1 MLLGTEGNKMTF
13 PSTKK
18 LKKIREEIDK
28 AEPSFLLPENATQ
41 ADKLKYAL
49 CQKFVRYIQKNK
61 ITQVELSNRLNMDPA
76 RLNEIVKYKIN
87 LFTVDKLIEF
97 AQRLDPN
104 LEISVA

>member
-1 MLLGTEGNKMTF
+1 MTF
-13 PSTKK
+13 PNEKE
-18 LKKIREEIDK
+18 LKKIREKLEK
-28 AEPSFLLPENATQ
+28 VEPSRLLPRNASK

-49 CQKFVRYIQKNK
+49 CQKFVVYLLEHDISQA
-61 ITQVELSNRLNMDPA
+61 ELARSLKMDTA
-76 RLNEIVKYKIN
+76 RLNEIVKYKID